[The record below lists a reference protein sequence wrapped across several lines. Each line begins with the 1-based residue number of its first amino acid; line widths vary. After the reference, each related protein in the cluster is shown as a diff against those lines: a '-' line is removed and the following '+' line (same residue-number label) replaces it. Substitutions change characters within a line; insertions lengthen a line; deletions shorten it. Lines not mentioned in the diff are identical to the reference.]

1 MNDILRKIKDELIDS
16 EISGSDLR
24 IALDIIK
31 KYEKSEPEEDGIEA
45 ARNKLLKALDEEDI
59 FEYSKV
65 FAGVPSIPNPTNSN
79 CEHCSNNPK
88 NGGSGIC
95 HCILGGT
102 PIYSCY
108 ELYR

>member
-1 MNDILRKIKDELIDS
+1 MDILRKIKDELIDS

-31 KYEKSEPEEDGIEA
+31 KYEKSESEKDDVEE

-65 FAGVPSIPNPTNSN
+65 FDVVPSIPNPTNLS

-95 HCILGGT
+95 NCICGT
-102 PIYSCY
+102 PIYY
-108 ELYR
+108 GLYR

>member
-1 MNDILRKIKDELIDS
+1 MNDVLRKIKDELIDS

-31 KYEKSEPEEDGIEA
+31 KYEEPEYEKDDIEE

-65 FAGVPSIPNPTNSN
+65 FDGVPRIPNPAILS

-102 PIYSCY
+102 PIYY
-108 ELYR
+108 DIYR

>member
-1 MNDILRKIKDELIDS
+1 MDILRKIKDELIDS

-31 KYEKSEPEEDGIEA
+31 KYEKSESEKDDIEA

-65 FAGVPSIPNPTNSN
+65 FDEVPSITITNLTNTS
-79 CEHCSNNPK
+79 CEYCSNNPK

-95 HCILGGT
+95 NCIMGCPT
-102 PIYSCY
+102 IY
-108 ELYR
+108 